1 MTVEF
6 RKEKTLEVALR
17 QWIKD
22 IKALRGAYTD
32 NQAKLAEVIKGELPK
47 LLDAAESIPAK
58 NTVNLET
65 LKGLRDKH
73 ASIFDDSQA
82 LLESMS
88 EQLRNLVL
96 LAEDINGM
104 EFSSDIQ
111 IPLDLRNQLLE
122 EEILLEKCDEAL
134 IDLSKTLPLYL
145 SDSTVQNDI
154 KESIKN
160 STFLAF
166 ANFQDGILETEKTL
180 NSLFSI
186 LRENLQLAKDLERS
200 RIS

>member
-17 QWIKD
+17 QWIKE

-32 NQAKLAEVIKGELPK
+32 NQTKLAGFVKGELPK
-47 LLDAAESIPAK
+47 LLDAAESIPAE

-73 ASIFDDSQA
+73 ASIFNDSQT
-82 LLESMS
+82 LLESMG
-88 EQLRNLVL
+88 EQLRNLIL

-104 EFSSDIQ
+104 EFKSDMPSS
-111 IPLDLRNQLLE
+111 LRNQLLE
-122 EEILLEKCDEAL
+122 EEILLNRCDAAL
-134 IDLSKTLPLYL
+134 LDLSKSIPTYL
-145 SDSTVQNDI
+145 SDSPAQRDVQ
-154 KESIKN
+154 ESIKN
-160 STFLAF
+160 STLLAF
-166 ANFQDGILETEKTL
+166 ANFQDGILETEKIL
-180 NSLFSI
+180 DSLFSI

>member
-6 RKEKTLEVALR
+6 RKENTLEVALR
-17 QWIKD
+17 QWSKK

-32 NQAKLAEVIKGELPK
+32 NQAKLASFIKGELPK
-47 LLDAAESIPAK
+47 LLDAAESIPAE

-88 EQLRNLVL
+88 EQLRNLIL

-104 EFSSDIQ
+104 EFKSEV
-111 IPLDLRNQLLE
+111 PTKLRNQLLE

-134 IDLSKTLPLYL
+134 IDLSKSLPLYL

-160 STFLAF
+160 STLLAF

-180 NSLFSI
+180 DSLFSI

>member
-32 NQAKLAEVIKGELPK
+32 NQAKLAEFIKGELPK
-47 LLDAAESIPAK
+47 LLDAAESIPAE
-58 NTVNLET
+58 NTVDLKT

-88 EQLRNLVL
+88 EQLRNLIL

-104 EFSSDIQ
+104 EFKSDI
-111 IPLDLRNQLLE
+111 PTSLRNQLLE

-134 IDLSKTLPLYL
+134 IDLSKSLPLYL
-145 SDSTVQNDI
+145 SDSAVQNDI
-154 KESIKN
+154 KEAIKN
-160 STFLAF
+160 STLLAF
-166 ANFQDGILETEKTL
+166 ANFQDGILETEKTMD
-180 NSLFSI
+180 SLFSI

>member
-17 QWIKD
+17 QWIKK

-32 NQAKLAEVIKGELPK
+32 NQAKLAEFIKGELPK
-47 LLDAAESIPAK
+47 LLDAAESIPAE

-73 ASIFDDSQA
+73 ASIFDDSQT

-88 EQLRNLVL
+88 EQLRNLIL

-104 EFSSDIQ
+104 EFKSDI
-111 IPLDLRNQLLE
+111 PTSLRNQLLE
-122 EEILLEKCDEAL
+122 EEILLEKCDGAL

-145 SDSTVQNDI
+145 SDAQNDI
-154 KESIKN
+154 KETIKN
-160 STFLAF
+160 STLLAF

-180 NSLFSI
+180 DSLFSI

>member
-17 QWIKD
+17 QWIKE

-32 NQAKLAEVIKGELPK
+32 NQAKLAGLVKGELPK
-47 LLDAAESIPAK
+47 LLDAAESVPAE
-58 NTVNLET
+58 NTVNLDT

-88 EQLRNLVL
+88 EQLRNLIL
-96 LAEDINGM
+96 LAEDVNGM
-104 EFSSDIQ
+104 EFTSEVPSEVIE
-111 IPLDLRNQLLE
+111 LLKKE
-122 EEILLEKCDEAL
+122 ELLLNRCDEAL
-134 IDLSKTLPLYL
+134 IDLSKSLPLYL
-145 SDSTVQNDI
+145 SDSTVSNDI

-160 STFLAF
+160 STLLAF

-180 NSLFSI
+180 DSLFSI

>member
-17 QWIKD
+17 QYIKK
-22 IKALRGAYTD
+22 IKTLRGAYTD
-32 NQAKLAEVIKGELPK
+32 NQAKLAEFVKKELPK
-47 LLDAAESIPAK
+47 LLDAAESIPAENIVDLK
-58 NTVNLET
+58 T

-82 LLESMS
+82 LLDSMS
-88 EQLRNLVL
+88 EQLRNLIQL
-96 LAEDINGM
+96 TEDINGM
-104 EFSSDIQ
+104 EFSSDIPTSV
-111 IPLDLRNQLLE
+111 IGFLKKEELL
-122 EEILLEKCDEAL
+122 LNRCDEAL
-134 IDLSKTLPLYL
+134 IDLSKSIPLYL
-145 SDSTVQNDI
+145 SDSTASNDI
-154 KESIKN
+154 KETIKN
-160 STFLAF
+160 STLLAF

-180 NSLFSI
+180 NSLFGI

>member
-17 QWIKD
+17 QWSKK

-32 NQAKLAEVIKGELPK
+32 NQAKLAEFIKGELPK
-47 LLDAAESIPAK
+47 LMDAAGSIPAE

-88 EQLRNLVL
+88 EQLRNLIL

-104 EFSSDIQ
+104 EFKSDI
-111 IPLDLRNQLLE
+111 PTSLRNQLLE

-134 IDLSKTLPLYL
+134 IDLLKSLPLYL

-160 STFLAF
+160 STLLAF

-180 NSLFSI
+180 DSLFSI

>member
-17 QWIKD
+17 QWIKE

-32 NQAKLAEVIKGELPK
+32 NQAKLAGFIKGELPK
-47 LLDAAESIPAK
+47 LLDAAESIPAE

-88 EQLRNLVL
+88 EQLRNLIL

-104 EFSSDIQ
+104 EFKSDI
-111 IPLDLRNQLLE
+111 PTSLRNQLLKE
-122 EEILLEKCDEAL
+122 ENLLEKCDEAL
-134 IDLSKTLPLYL
+134 IDFSKTLPLYL

-160 STFLAF
+160 STLLAF
-166 ANFQDGILETEKTL
+166 ANFQDGILETEETL
-180 NSLFSI
+180 DSLFSI

>member
-17 QWIKD
+17 QCIKK
-22 IKALRGAYTD
+22 IKTVRGEYTD
-32 NQAKLAEVIKGELPK
+32 NQVKFAEFVKRQLPK
-47 LLDAAESIPAK
+47 LLDAAESIPAE
-58 NTVNLET
+58 NIVDLET

-82 LLESMS
+82 LLENMS
-88 EQLRNLVL
+88 EQLRNLIRL
-96 LAEDINGM
+96 TEDINGM
-104 EFSSDIQ
+104 EFLSDI
-111 IPLDLRNQLLE
+111 PTSLRNQLLE
-122 EEILLEKCDEAL
+122 EEILLEKCDAAL
-134 IDLSKTLPLYL
+134 IDLSKSIPLYL
-145 SDSTVQNDI
+145 SDSTSQNDI
-154 KESIKN
+154 KETIKN
-160 STFLAF
+160 STLLAF